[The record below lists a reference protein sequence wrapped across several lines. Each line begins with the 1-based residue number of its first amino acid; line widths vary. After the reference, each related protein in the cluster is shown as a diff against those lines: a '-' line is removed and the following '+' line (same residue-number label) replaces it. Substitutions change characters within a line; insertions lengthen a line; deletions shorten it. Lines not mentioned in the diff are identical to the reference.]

1 MNLKSRIANSSP
13 VSILLLAL
21 LVVAAVPG
29 FRFMTMV
36 LSITDE
42 PYQALNAMTPAC
54 QPFAPL
60 SAWLIH
66 AFGEIA
72 GYNLLGIR
80 IFAWSW
86 QVLGVLLG
94 IVAAYMLS
102 RKLNLSLAAGVV
114 AMLTLSLCHY
124 GERYAGWST
133 FSATSMPL
141 VFISLICYMRR
152 PEAAT
157 AASVGLA
164 CSFATLLRLP
174 SVACIV
180 VVAAVLIFYRPGFT
194 LTRRQRAVHG
204 GIMAGAF
211 LASALLVLIL
221 IYGSLPQFFSAIAE
235 NRIGSHGLRDMV
247 SSLITLSK
255 PTFTIFFVIMGI
267 AGFVAVIFRDIRR
280 HIVRLMAVVG
290 LLIISYY
297 ALRVV
302 MQFEFARA
310 ILKVSFLTLAGS
322 LLYIRRHQP
331 MDLLHTA
338 LWAMAGLSL
347 SAAVGSNM
355 TLLETVVF
363 PFVPAILIFTRSCL
377 SDNILKY
384 TFVIAGIIS
393 CWFTFRI
400 NQNETNNH
408 LTYPVAVHG
417 NPMVEGIEA
426 TAECGLPVQKAI
438 DIFTPFIADSAYNC
452 FVVRDNSEYVYEY
465 MFGRRNPILPH
476 YWDTLPLM
484 DVEEYARGVQHML
497 DTAKAP
503 AAVLLVSSRG
513 SRKKEPELISDMK
526 RRYRTVHS
534 DTTFTIVVK
543 DRQ

>member
-1 MNLKSRIANSSP
+1 MGLKSRIANSYP
-13 VSILLLAL
+13 VTILLLAL
-21 LVVAAVPG
+21 LIVAAVPG
-29 FRFMTMV
+29 YRFMTMV

-72 GYNLLGIR
+72 GYDLLGIR
-80 IFAWSW
+80 LFAWSW
-86 QVLGVLLG
+86 QVLGVALG
-94 IVAAYMLS
+94 IVAAYLLS
-102 RKLNLSLAAGVV
+102 RKLNLSLAAGVA
-114 AMLTLSLCHY
+114 AMLMLSLCHY
-124 GERYAGWST
+124 GERYAGWSS

-141 VFISLICYMRR
+141 VFIALICYMRR
-152 PEAAT
+152 PDAAT

-174 SVACIV
+174 SVACTV
-180 VVAAVLIFYRPGFT
+180 VVTAMLIFYRPGFT
-194 LTRRQRAVHG
+194 LTRRERAIHG
-204 GIMAGAF
+204 GIMAGSF

-235 NRIGSHGLRDMV
+235 NRIGSHGFRDMIN
-247 SSLITLSK
+247 SLITLSK
-255 PTFTIFFVIMGI
+255 PTFAFFFITMGI

-280 HIVRLMAVVG
+280 HLVRLILVAM
-290 LLIISYY
+290 LFICSYY
-297 ALRVV
+297 ALRVA
-302 MQFEFARA
+302 MQFDFARG
-310 ILKVSFLTLAGS
+310 ILKVSFLTLVAC
-322 LLYIRRHQP
+322 LLWMRRRES
-331 MDLLHTA
+331 MDLSRTA
-338 LWAMAGLSL
+338 LWVVAGLSL
-347 SAAVGSNM
+347 SAATGSNM
-355 TLLETVVF
+355 TLLEAVVF
-363 PFVPAILIFTRSCL
+363 PLLPATLVLMWPYLPDKT
-377 SDNILKY
+377 LKY
-384 TFVIAGIIS
+384 TLVIVGIIA

-400 NQNETNNH
+400 NQRETVH
-408 LTYPVAVHG
+408 RTHPVAVHG
-417 NPMVEGIEA
+417 NPKVEGIEA

-438 DIFTPFIADSAYNC
+438 DIFTPFTADSAYNC
-452 FVVRDNSEYVYEY
+452 FVVRDNSEYIYEY

-484 DVEEYARGVQHML
+484 DVEEYAQGVRHML
-497 DTAKAP
+497 DTAQAP
-503 AAVLLVSSRG
+503 AAVLLISSRG

-543 DRQ
+543 DR

>member
-1 MNLKSRIANSSP
+1 MGLKSRIANSRT
-13 VSILLLAL
+13 VTILLLAL
-21 LVVAAVPG
+21 LVAAAVPG

-72 GYNLLGIR
+72 GYNLLDIR
-80 IFAWSW
+80 LYAWSW

-94 IVAAYMLS
+94 IVAAWLIS
-102 RKLNLSLAAGVV
+102 RRLNLSLAAGVV
-114 AMLTLSLCHY
+114 AMLALSLCHY
-124 GERYAGWST
+124 GERYAGWSS

-157 AASVGLA
+157 AALVGLA

-174 SVACIV
+174 SVACVV
-180 VVAAVLIFYRPGFT
+180 VVAAVIVFYRPGFP
-194 LTRRQRAVHG
+194 LTRRQRATHG

-221 IYGSLPQFFSAIAE
+221 IYGSLPQFFTAIAE
-235 NRIGSHGLRDMV
+235 NQIGSHGLRDMV
-247 SSLITLSK
+247 ASLITLSK
-255 PTFTIFFVIMGI
+255 PFCAIFFVIMGI
-267 AGFVAVIFRDIRR
+267 AGFVTVIFRDVRR
-280 HIVRLMAVVG
+280 HLLRLLLVG
-290 LLIISYY
+290 ALLIISYY

-302 MQFEFARA
+302 MQFDFARG
-310 ILKVSFLTLAGS
+310 ILKVSFITLTAC
-322 LLYIRRHQP
+322 LLWMKRHQP
-331 MDLLHTA
+331 MDLPHTS
-338 LWAMAGLSL
+338 LWVLAGLSL

-363 PFVPAILIFTRSCL
+363 PFVPAILIFMRPHL
-377 SDNILKY
+377 SDNVLKY
-384 TFVIAGIIS
+384 TFAIVGIIA

-400 NQNETNNH
+400 NQRETNNYR
-408 LTYPVAVHG
+408 TYPVVVHG
-417 NPMVEGIEA
+417 NSMVEGIEA
-426 TAECGLPVQKAI
+426 TADRGLPVQKAI
-438 DIFTPFIADSAYNC
+438 DLFTPFTTDSAYNC
-452 FVVRDNSEYVYEY
+452 FVVRDNSDYIYEY

-484 DVEEYARGVQHML
+484 DVEEYARSVRHML
-497 DTAKAP
+497 DTAQAP
-503 AAVLLVSSRG
+503 AAVLLISSRG
-513 SRKKEPELISDMK
+513 SRKEPELISDLK
-526 RRYRTVHS
+526 NRYRTVHS

-543 DRQ
+543 DR